1 MKNAINRKK
10 FEQNIKA
17 VVAIPVIML
26 LFAATAF
33 AQTTIKGTVSDAA
46 GKPLPSVSVIQEG
59 STNGTVTDQSGN
71 YSLVLTN
78 NNSVIIFS
86 SVGFQTKSESLGGR
100 SSINVTLI
108 AGDNSLNEV
117 IVTALGI
124 RKESRKLGYAA
135 STVKIDEIIQN
146 RTTNVMTSLEGKIA
160 GLDIAPPTAGAGASN
175 RIRLRGQSGFAGQT
189 NSPLIVI
196 NGLPMD
202 QGARSAEGGGPA
214 TDHGRQPVADQS
226 G

>member
-1 MKNAINRKK
+1 MKRKNLE
-10 FEQNIKA
+10 FRLKA
-17 VVAIPVIML
+17 LIATPIMML
-26 LFAATAF
+26 LCLTSVF
-33 AQTTIKGTVSDAA
+33 AQTTIKGKVIDAA
-46 GKPLPSVSVIQEG
+46 GKSLPGVSVIQRG
-59 STNGTVTDQSGN
+59 SKNGTVTDPSGN

-86 SVGFQTKSESLGGR
+86 STGFETKSEAVGGR
-100 SSINVTLI
+100 NSINITLT
-108 AGDNSLNEV
+108 AQDKAMDEV

-124 RKESRKLGYAA
+124 RRQSRKLGYAA
-135 STVKIDEIIQN
+135 STVIVDEITQN

-175 RIRLRGQSGFAGQT
+175 RIRLRGQSGFNGQT

-202 QGARSAEGGGPA
+202 QGARS
-214 TDHGRQPVADQS
+214 
-226 G
+226 